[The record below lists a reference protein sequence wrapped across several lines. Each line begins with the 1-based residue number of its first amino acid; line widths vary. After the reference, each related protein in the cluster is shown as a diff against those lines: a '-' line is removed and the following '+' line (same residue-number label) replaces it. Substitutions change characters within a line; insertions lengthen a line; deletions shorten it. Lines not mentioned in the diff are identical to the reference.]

1 MTSSILTPL
10 DTKKLDIINTYFNNM
25 EERDINII
33 ISILN
38 PKIKLS
44 IIKNKIS
51 LRFLEWFVL
60 NYSMNHNIII
70 NKLTGEEIH
79 NNINLI
85 NEYTIDSNIINIYEN
100 YKLQTKIH
108 TKEYFD
114 PFKRQKRIEYI
125 FLKNHYKTITTIAQL
140 NFFKWIF
147 ENGIIKYI
155 ILNYDKLHKSF
166 KAFSGIDRKNKE
178 IRRIKKQTDKLS
190 AKTQEIYETDSISS
204 ISVSPNSLSLTV

>member
-10 DTKKLDIINTYFNNM
+10 DIKKLDIINTYFNNT
-25 EERDINII
+25 EEEDINII

-44 IIKNKIS
+44 KNKIS

-60 NYSMNHNIII
+60 NYSMKHNIII
-70 NKLTGEEIH
+70 NKLTGEEIN

-85 NEYTIDSNIINIYEN
+85 NEYTTDPNIINIYEN

-114 PFKRQKRIEYI
+114 PFKRQKRIEYT
-125 FLKNHYKTITTIAQL
+125 FSKNHYKTITTIAQL
-140 NFFKWIF
+140 NFFKWII

-155 ILNYDKLHKSF
+155 ILNDVKLHKSF
-166 KAFSGIDRKNKE
+166 KVFSEIDRTNKQ
-178 IRRIKKQTDKLS
+178 IRRIKKQTDNLS
-190 AKTQEIYETDSISS
+190 IKTPEIDETDSISS